1 MNTLA
6 SSLIVKLGCLA
17 LPALLLPGL
26 HGAEGEFRLI
36 AESIEIAERG
46 KVPGY
51 ALLVDGKCMSFMS
64 PAGWS
69 VKPDAAKKT
78 VQLLPEDLRAGI
90 RIKIVLEENGG
101 KPELKAEQLRQKVLE
116 RYPGAKITHEFR
128 CYTSGEEGL
137 AFDIERL
144 VEEKTAVSGRIA
156 FVAFDGGTVEFEL
169 TTNTKTFADY
179 HLRFAALLSSFRID
193 PAASKSANTGR
204 VGGSR

>member
-26 HGAEGEFRLI
+26 HGAEGEFRLVT
-36 AESIEIAERG
+36 ESIEIAERG

-51 ALLVDGKCMSFMS
+51 ALLVDGKRMSFLS

-78 VQLLPEDLRAGI
+78 IQLLPEDLRAGI
-90 RIKIVLEENGG
+90 RIRILLEKNGG

-116 RYPGAKITHEFR
+116 RYPGARITHEFR

-144 VEEKTAVSGRIA
+144 VEEKTAVSARIA

-169 TTNTKTFADY
+169 TANTKRFPDY
-179 HLRFAALLSSFRID
+179 HLRFAALLSSFRIG

>member
-1 MNTLA
+1 MNTPA
-6 SSLIVKLGCLA
+6 SSLIVKWVCIA

-26 HGAEGEFRLI
+26 HAAEEQFRLF

-51 ALLVDGKCMSFMS
+51 ALLVDGKRMSFMS

-78 VQLLPEDLRAGI
+78 IQLLPQDLRAGI
-90 RIKIVLEENGG
+90 RIRIVLEENGR
-101 KPELKAEQLRQKVLE
+101 KPELKAEQLREKVLE

-144 VEEKTAVSGRIA
+144 VEEKIAVSSRIA
-156 FVAFDGGTVEFEL
+156 FVAFDGGTIEFEL
-169 TTNTKTFADY
+169 TASTKTFANY
-179 HLRFAALLSSFRID
+179 HLAFGRLLSSFRIG
-193 PAASKSANTGR
+193 PAPAK
-204 VGGSR
+204 

>member
-36 AESIEIAERG
+36 TESIEIAERG

-51 ALLVDGKCMSFMS
+51 AMLVDGKRMSFMS

-69 VKPDAAKKT
+69 AKPDAAKKT
-78 VQLLPEDLRAGI
+78 VQLLPQDLRAGI

-144 VEEKTAVSGRIA
+144 VEEETAVSGRIA

-169 TTNTKTFADY
+169 TANTKRFPDY
-179 HLRFAALLSSFRID
+179 HLRFAALLSSFRIG

>member
-1 MNTLA
+1 MEHHASQFDAMNTLA
-6 SSLIVKLGCLA
+6 SSLIVKLVCIA

-26 HGAEGEFRLI
+26 HAAEAQFRLI

-51 ALLVDGKCMSFMS
+51 ALLVDGKRMSFMS
-64 PAGWS
+64 PVGWS
-69 VKPDAAKKT
+69 VKSDAGKKT
-78 VQLLPEDLRAGI
+78 IQRLPADLRAGI

-101 KPELKAEQLRQKVLE
+101 KPELKAGQLRQKVLE

-128 CYTSGEEGL
+128 CYTSGEAGL

-169 TTNTKTFADY
+169 TAKN
-179 HLRFAALLSSFRID
+179 
-193 PAASKSANTGR
+193 
-204 VGGSR
+204 

>member
-1 MNTLA
+1 MNMPA
-6 SSLIVKLGCLA
+6 SSLIVKLACLA
-17 LPALLLPGL
+17 LPALLLPAL
-26 HGAEGEFRLI
+26 HGAGEQFRLI
-36 AESIEIAERG
+36 AESVEIAERG

-51 ALLVDGKCMSFMS
+51 ALLVDGKRMSFLS

-144 VEEKTAVSGRIA
+144 VEEKIAASARIA
-156 FVAFDGGTVEFEL
+156 FVTFDGGTVEFEL
-169 TTNTKTFADY
+169 TANTKTFADY
-179 HLRFAALLSSFRID
+179 HLRFGALLSSFRIG